1 VFFVDVDIMTTDQLK
16 EVLGNYK
23 WTLLV
28 ALIMFA
34 MVGFGYKL
42 ARIIDEGDSKKVQA
56 QQETIAI
63 LSEENHALTTKVN
76 QLEVAME
83 LAALTTKVNQLEVAM
98 ELATLE
104 TESITNTLSEQ
115 KKELEAQQ
123 ELLSFYERVV
133 APEKTDE
140 GFAIEGVEVFKLSDN
155 TYQLRLVLL
164 QSKQQKAVI
173 NGSLDIAVVGQ
184 RNGEVITLKSGES
197 SLLAEDI
204 KYRFRF
210 FQAVN
215 VTLTI
220 EEDINPETISF
231 STTVYQY
238 KTRKGS
244 YEISVPWNEALS
256 VEIE

>member
-1 VFFVDVDIMTTDQLK
+1 MFFVDVDIMTTDQLK

-83 LAALTTKVNQLEVAM
+83 LA
-98 ELATLE
+98 TLE
-104 TESITNTLSEQ
+104 TESITNTLGEQ

-184 RNGEVITLKSGES
+184 RNGEAITLKSGES

-220 EEDINPETISF
+220 EEDINPESITF

-238 KTRKGS
+238 KTRKGN

>member
-1 VFFVDVDIMTTDQLK
+1 MFFVDVDIMTTDQLK

-83 LAALTTKVNQLEVAM
+83 LA
-98 ELATLE
+98 TLE
-104 TESITNTLSEQ
+104 TESITNTLGEQ

-133 APEKTDE
+133 APEKTYE

-184 RNGEVITLKSGES
+184 RNGEAITLKSGES

-215 VTLTI
+215 VTLII
-220 EEDINPETISF
+220 EEDINPESIAF

-238 KTRKGS
+238 KTRKGN

>member
-1 VFFVDVDIMTTDQLK
+1 MFFVDVDIMTTDQLK

-83 LAALTTKVNQLEVAM
+83 LA
-98 ELATLE
+98 TLE
-104 TESITNTLSEQ
+104 TESITNTLGEQ

-140 GFAIEGVEVFKLSDN
+140 GFAIEGVEIFKLSDN

>member
-63 LSEENHALTTKVN
+63 LSEENH
-76 QLEVAME
+76 
-83 LAALTTKVNQLEVAM
+83 ALTTKVNQLEVAM

-238 KTRKGS
+238 KTRKGN
-244 YEISVPWNEALS
+244 YEISVPWSEALS